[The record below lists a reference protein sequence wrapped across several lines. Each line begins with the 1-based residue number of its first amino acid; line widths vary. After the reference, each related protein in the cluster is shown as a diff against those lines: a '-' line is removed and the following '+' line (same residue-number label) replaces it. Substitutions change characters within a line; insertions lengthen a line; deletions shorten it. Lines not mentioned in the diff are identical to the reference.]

1 MNTKDF
7 WKIFTTDK
15 NIVILT
21 DCPNG
26 YDVYKLMKPL
36 QKIYGS
42 NLCSTQKFDERFDKI
57 ENFNIILR
65 TGYNLGGNRL
75 ISAHLFDYDPKTNF
89 LLVDNEKSFR
99 IIEDSDGFVYRIMK
113 TRIKCQ
119 DGWNGLRK
127 HILWTMGR
135 DSCWT
140 FWGDSQFGN
149 QEIIPLQ
156 RISA

>member
-15 NIVILT
+15 SIVILT
-21 DCPNG
+21 DCPKG
-26 YDVYKLMKPL
+26 YDVYRLMKPL

-57 ENFNIILR
+57 EDFNIILR
-65 TGYNLGGNRL
+65 TGYNLDGNRL
-75 ISAHLFDYDPKTNF
+75 ISAHLFEYDKEKKILT
-89 LLVDNEKSFR
+89 VDNKKKLKVVYDF
-99 IIEDSDGFVYRIMK
+99 DGYVYRIMK
-113 TRIKCQ
+113 TQIKCQ

-127 HILWTMGR
+127 LIIGTMGR